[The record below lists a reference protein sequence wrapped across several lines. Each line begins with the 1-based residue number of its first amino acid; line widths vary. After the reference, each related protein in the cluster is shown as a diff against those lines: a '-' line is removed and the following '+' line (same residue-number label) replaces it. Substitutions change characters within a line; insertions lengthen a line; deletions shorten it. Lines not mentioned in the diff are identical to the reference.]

1 MSGYVQQI
9 SANKNFNYDIFI
21 PQRNRTVSRK
31 RKANARG
38 EIMSLLYT
46 NLTDRKLSNFLSI
59 NKTIM
64 RLTMYESSLS
74 GAICLSKNTIFYC
87 GHIVSIFG
95 YF

>member
-9 SANKNFNYDIFI
+9 SANKNFNCDIFI
-21 PQRNRTVSRK
+21 PQRSSTVSRK
-31 RKANARG
+31 RKANARE
-38 EIMSLLYT
+38 EIMSLFYT

-64 RLTMYESSLS
+64 RLTIYESSLS
-74 GAICLSKNTIFYC
+74 GAIHLSKNTIFYC
-87 GHIVSIFG
+87 ERIASIFG